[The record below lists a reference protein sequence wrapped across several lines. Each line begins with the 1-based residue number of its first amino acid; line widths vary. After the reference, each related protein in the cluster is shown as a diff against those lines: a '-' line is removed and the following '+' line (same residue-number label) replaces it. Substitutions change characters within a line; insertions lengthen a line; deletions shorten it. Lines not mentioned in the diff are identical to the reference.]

1 MKEHN
6 SNLPQIPDR
15 SHRILIIGD
24 FGSEKANV
32 LVNQTI
38 HQPDIDIVYLDDED
52 PNKREGVGLKHYNDS
67 KVFIEYSND
76 KDDI

>member
-52 PNKREGVGLKHYNDS
+52 PNKREGVDLKHYNDS